1 MSNSKKGGSIFESKG
16 WKTGMKYLYGL
27 GAAVV
32 IIGALFKILHLPGAD
47 FALIVGLTT
56 EAVIFFFSA
65 FEPLPHEDVHWEWD
79 RVYPIMSPEIS
90 RDEIADKIIEAREQ
104 ELQKATLG
112 SGTGG
117 GGGGA
122 ALHAPKMDPK
132 DLEKIMQLT
141 PTTFTSFYETVS
153 SLKNSVGNL
162 TQGVDNMS
170 NIADVAGS
178 ASDFAGKLQT
188 ASGNIDKLAVGYST
202 SAETM
207 TKFNAALSQ
216 VQANQ
221 ELISKETA
229 AYQTQVSAAAKN
241 LTNLNAVYEIELQD
255 AQKHISS
262 ITKFYG
268 SIAQVMDNLLKSSQ
282 DTDNL
287 RQEVSVLA
295 KNMRTLNTVYGN
307 MLTAMASGAGAKA

>member
-1 MSNSKKGGSIFESKG
+1 
-16 WKTGMKYLYGL
+16 MKYLYGI
-27 GAAVV
+27 GAGIV

-47 FALIVGLTT
+47 IALIVGLTT
-56 EAVIFFFSA
+56 EAAIFFFSA

-90 RDEIADKIIEAREQ
+90 RDEISDKIVEAREQ

-112 SGTGG
+112 SATGG
-117 GGGGA
+117 GGA
-122 ALHAPKMDPK
+122 SLQAPKMDPK
-132 DLEKIMQLT
+132 DLDKIMQLT
-141 PTTFTSFYETVS
+141 PTTFTSFYETVT
-153 SLKNSVGNL
+153 SLKSSVGNL
-162 TQGVDNMS
+162 SAGVDNMS
-170 NIADVAGS
+170 NIADVAGNASEFANKLQS
-178 ASDFAGKLQT
+178 AST
-188 ASGNIDKLAVGYST
+188 NIDKLAVGYST

-221 ELISKETA
+221 ELIQKETTL
-229 AYQTQVSAAAKN
+229 YQQQVSAAAKN

-307 MLTAMASGAGAKA
+307 MLTAMASGASAKA